1 LDFIKEELKKHI
13 FEYEFQEN
21 SNLISKII
29 SNGENLDD
37 FKDLIKII
45 NIILILDKNNLKLF
59 LNNIFNWQISYE
71 SSLELLNLC

>member
-1 LDFIKEELKKHI
+1 MDFIKEELKKHI